1 MKVMSI
7 MADKTY
13 KIVKFILKP
22 LFVVLFNPTIVGKEY
37 IPSNGSAIIA
47 GNHKNFLDPLLV
59 DISTPR
65 TVYALGK
72 KELFKG
78 LHGIFFKSIGTI
90 PVDQYSQNNKLASNT
105 ALDLLKKGAL
115 INISPEGRTNK
126 TKELLLPFKYGAAS
140 LAKKS
145 DSPVIPY
152 TITGKYTPFFNHLKI
167 EFYKPI
173 TLESK
178 DVEEANKLLYETI
191 KKGLQENMNP
201 HTLNH
206 KIISEYRGNSGSSK
220 VKKSLEA
227 N

>member
-1 MKVMSI
+1 MKVMSA
-7 MADKTY
+7 MTN
-13 KIVKFILKP
+13 KIYQIIRFVLKP
-22 LFVVLFNPTIVGKEY
+22 IFVLLFNPTIIGKEN
-37 IPSNGSAIIA
+37 IPSTGSAIIA
-47 GNHKNFLDPLLV
+47 GNHKNLLDPLLV
-59 DISTPR
+59 DISTPH

-90 PVDQYSQNNKLASNT
+90 PVDQYSQSNKLASDT

-126 TKELLLPFKYGAAS
+126 TRELLLPFKYGAVA

-178 DVEEANKLLYETI
+178 EVEEANKLLYETI
-191 KKGLQENMNP
+191 KNGLQENMNP
-201 HTLNH
+201 HTLSN

-220 VKKSLEA
+220 IRKSIEA